1 MKSNGAADAGPGW
14 STVKGGRLELEGNEA
29 QVRQARAQIGAQAQD
44 QMLDARLPHHYLNR
58 RRLST

>member
-1 MKSNGAADAGPGW
+1 MQAQAGALAKEAAL
-14 STVKGGRLELEGNEA
+14 GRLQVDLEGNEA
-29 QVRQARAQIGAQAQD
+29 PSQVRQARAQIGAQAQD